1 MSRELV
7 LKINQYMTPKI
18 IEGKSHTD
26 TRGTLFFN
34 NDFDA
39 SPIKRIYVIEN
50 NSLNFV
56 RGWQGHKIEQRW
68 FTAVK
73 GAFRIQ
79 LIKIDNWDS
88 PSKDL
93 VIFTFVVSDTKQD
106 VLHVPQGFISNIQ
119 SLEEDS
125 RLFVMTDYL
134 FGEIQDEYRFEL
146 DYFE

>member
-1 MSRELV
+1 M
-7 LKINQYMTPKI
+7 KPKI
-18 IEGKSHTD
+18 IEGNSHTD
-26 TRGTLFFN
+26 LRGTLFFN

-39 SPIKRIYVIEN
+39 SAIKRIYVIEN
-50 NSLNFV
+50 KSHDFV

-68 FTAVK
+68 FTVVK
-73 GAFRIQ
+73 GSFKIR

-93 VIFTFVVSDTKQD
+93 EIYTFIVNDTKQD
-106 VLHVPQGFISNIQ
+106 VLHIPQGYISSIH

-125 RLFVMTDYL
+125 RLFVMSDYL

-146 DYFE
+146 GYFELKCTED